1 MGNSKIAESC
11 RMDNLLQVENLSIA
25 FFEDGIRNI
34 VVDKVSFA
42 VKPGEV
48 LCIVGET
55 GCGKSMTALSILG
68 LLSANAHV
76 IDGSIVFDGKNLLD
90 MDEKE
95 LDKVRG
101 NEVTMVFQDVMNS
114 LNPVLTIGNQLTE
127 VIRIHMGYDR
137 KSAAEYAVKML
148 SKVGLPDPEAVM
160 RKYPHMLSGGMQQRV
175 MIAMALACGPKLII
189 ADEPTTALDV
199 TIQLQIMKLLSDLQ
213 KEFHMSIILITHD
226 IGLVAELADRVIIM
240 YAGQFME
247 EASVYD
253 IFDHPAHPYT
263 QALLESVPCIYD
275 DPDKKLAS
283 IPGVVPEIYQDIE
296 GCRFFE
302 RCPYTVPLCRHEQA
316 YTEFR
321 KGHFVRCHRAE
332 KGEIPIAKR
341 Q

>member
-1 MGNSKIAESC
+1 
-11 RMDNLLQVENLSIA
+11 MDNLLQVENLSIA

-175 MIAMALACGPKLII
+175 MIAMALACNPKLII

-199 TIQLQIMKLLSDLQ
+199 TIQAQILDLLKNLKDKINS
-213 KEFHMSIILITHD
+213 SIMLITHD
-226 IGLVAELADRVIIM
+226 LGVIAEMADYVVVM
-240 YAGQFME
+240 YAGKVVEQGL
-247 EASVYD
+247 ASEV
-253 IFDHPAHPYT
+253 FSNPFHPYT
-263 QALLESVPCIYD
+263 IGLMNSKPSIS
-275 DPDKKLAS
+275 KKVDRLYS
-283 IPGVVPEIYQDIE
+283 IPGKVPNPINMPNY
-296 GCRFFE
+296 CFFRDRCDRAFDKCAGPYPETYSLTDTHRVACYHYEKEE
-302 RCPYTVPLCRHEQA
+302 RDD
-316 YTEFR
+316 
-321 KGHFVRCHRAE
+321 K
-332 KGEIPIAKR
+332 
-341 Q
+341 